1 MPFSENVFSM
11 MTDPEK
17 ILMNQPMIEVM
28 IGSSA
33 LRHAWE

>member
-1 MPFSENVFSM
+1 MPERENVFSM
-11 MTDPEK
+11 TTDPEK
-17 ILMNQPMIEVM
+17 ILRNQPRMLVM